1 MGSVKGKNKRK
12 RLYFHRTVVILS
24 PQDGNHRDFF
34 LIFPLMDSMVGH
46 FIDYSLGIFEKNKA
60 STISC
65 DTASNKRDALPRT
78 VPCPRNPPTPMSR
91 TLTEQGFDKLERL
104 GRGRDRGW
112 GREGEA
118 FLQKGSSSLP
128 QLTALEKQACPLL
141 GFLPEKT

>member
-1 MGSVKGKNKRK
+1 
-12 RLYFHRTVVILS
+12 
-24 PQDGNHRDFF
+24 
-34 LIFPLMDSMVGH
+34 MVGH
-46 FIDYSLGIFEKNKA
+46 FIDYSIGIFEKNKT

-65 DTASNKRDALPRT
+65 DTASNKRDALPCE
-78 VPCPRNPPTPMSR
+78 PYLAPGNPLTPMNR
-91 TLTEQGFDKLERL
+91 TLPVQGFDKPERL
-104 GRGRDRGW
+104 GKGRDGVW